1 MSDSDDTLA
10 RINNIY
16 ENSKKISKHK
26 KMINESTHFLS
37 KVIKPLEF
45 ESYYTYCKLRSF
57 KKGYSETGIVDL
69 EEVRNKDRP
78 LYYTK
83 LNKKNKEKK
92 LKEDQDI
99 STSTRRSTRLNN
111 KTEDIAADRNIHSI
125 DFLMNES
132 EASNGDQVVMLMED
146 VVPKSRNPVR
156 RSDVILPPKNRYIR
170 ERPPAI
176 KPESSRLIKYSAFTN
191 VPQIKKFIK
200 RCVNGE
206 YKRTR

>member
-1 MSDSDDTLA
+1 MSDSEDIITK
-10 RINNIY
+10 INRLY
-16 ENSKKISKHK
+16 DNSKKVSKHK
-26 KMINESTHFLS
+26 KMINESAHFLE
-37 KVIKPLEF
+37 KTIKPLEF
-45 ESYYTYCKLRSF
+45 ESYFSYCQLRSF
-57 KKGYSETGIVDL
+57 EKGYSETGVVDL

-92 LKEDQDI
+92 VKEEPDV
-99 STSTRRSTRLNN
+99 SSSTRRSTRLTN
-111 KTEDIAADRNIHSI
+111 KIGNTEIDRDSDDNEHEADE
-125 DFLMNES
+125 DE
-132 EASNGDQVVMLMED
+132 VVMLMED
-146 VVPKSRNPVR
+146 VVPKSKNPVR

-191 VPQIKKFIK
+191 VPQIRKFIR

-206 YKRTR
+206 YKRTP